1 MGYYTK
7 HMFDHFAHGIGEK
20 KKKSFAHF
28 KRNMVIIKEVTDDK
42 KNEML
47 LIKLAGS
54 FALML

>member
-7 HMFDHFAHGIGEK
+7 HMFDHFAHGIGK

-42 KNEML
+42 KNQML